1 MNKNNNQ
8 KQQTNNLVWAG
19 TIVNTHS
26 LHGEVRVLT
35 NNIDSKAWA
44 TNQTVYYETKKGFQ
58 ALLITKTRPHKNF
71 MLVKFQNLNFIDQV
85 IFLKGERL
93 YVEKDILEEDNFY
106 YEDVIGYQVY
116 ENNQLVGTI
125 VSYFDQ
131 KAYYSFE
138 VKTPKKTIINIPI
151 LDEIIVGIDH
161 QNQRLEIEFLKNQ
174 YEA

>member
-1 MNKNNNQ
+1 
-8 KQQTNNLVWAG
+8 
-19 TIVNTHS
+19 
-26 LHGEVRVLT
+26 
-35 NNIDSKAWA
+35 
-44 TNQTVYYETKKGFQ
+44 
-58 ALLITKTRPHKNF
+58 